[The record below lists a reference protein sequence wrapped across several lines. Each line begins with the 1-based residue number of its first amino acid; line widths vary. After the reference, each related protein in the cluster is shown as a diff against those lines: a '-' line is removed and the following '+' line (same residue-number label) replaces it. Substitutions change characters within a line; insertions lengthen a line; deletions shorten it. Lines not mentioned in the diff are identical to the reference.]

1 MRFPF
6 DDDDGKLHPA
16 HVIQRPHKGL
26 VRGQTTACFHISVA
40 RSYYNIISR
49 IFLLMIALS
58 TGNDQA
64 TKKNFAVNFWQI
76 RGNACVRYP
85 ELIWGVCG

>member
-49 IFLLMIALS
+49 IWKS
-58 TGNDQA
+58 
-64 TKKNFAVNFWQI
+64 
-76 RGNACVRYP
+76 VRAGSID
-85 ELIWGVCG
+85 EKDFK